1 MAITPLTRRKE
12 TYSDFYKDLTL
23 SPINSDLARKTDEE
37 SIKESIKN
45 IVLTDRGERLF
56 QPEFGCDIRKILFE
70 NIGPETIITAREMIK
85 SAINNYEPRCALVA
99 VDVYGS
105 KDSNSITITITFH
118 VINKQEP
125 ITLNLTVDRVR

>member
-23 SPINSDLARKTDEE
+23 SPINADLARKTDEE
-37 SIKESIKN
+37 SIKEAIRN

-56 QPEFGCDIRKILFE
+56 QPELGCDIRKILFE
-70 NIGPETIITAREMIK
+70 NIGPETIVTAREMIK
-85 SAINNYEPRCALVA
+85 SAISAYEPRCALLG
-99 VDVYGS
+99 VDVYGA
-105 KDSNSITITITFH
+105 KDDNVINITITFH
-118 VINKQEP
+118 IINKQEP